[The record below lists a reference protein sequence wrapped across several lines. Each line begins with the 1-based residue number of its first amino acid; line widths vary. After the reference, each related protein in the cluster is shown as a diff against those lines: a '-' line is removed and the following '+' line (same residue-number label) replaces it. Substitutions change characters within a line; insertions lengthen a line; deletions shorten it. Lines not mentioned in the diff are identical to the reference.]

1 MYQSTSSFAGVYAV
15 AGSGSQLFRK
25 MIEDMTPRRDDA
37 TVAPDIDGLR
47 IANDFMARE
56 GVTGEP
62 IREKFGGAYE
72 VLYCGPK
79 GFGRVDEVMHV
90 FAFAK
95 VLQPDIEILHYPH
108 VTRQWYEV
116 DRLVIAFFSTPHAH
130 QQGLEFKAFAIP
142 SVLGQK
148 APSTRTIAS
157 LASRPNY
164 MCIHHLFEIE
174 GEHFP
179 STMVLRGEA
188 IDQMFKLSQVGDGL
202 VFEATD
208 DYRAR
213 VQMQAAGMSKSVTR
227 GN

>member
-1 MYQSTSSFAGVYAV
+1 M
-15 AGSGSQLFRK
+15 
-25 MIEDMTPRRDDA
+25 EDMTPREDA
-37 TVAPDIDGLR
+37 TLAPDIDGLR
-47 IANDFMARE
+47 IANDFMAQE

-79 GFGRVDEVMHV
+79 GFERVDEVMHV
-90 FAFAK
+90 FALAR
-95 VLQPDIEILHYPH
+95 VLQTDIEILHYPH
-108 VTRQWYEV
+108 VTRQWYES
-116 DRLVIAFFSTPHAH
+116 DQLVIASFSTPHAH
-130 QQGLEFKAFAIP
+130 QQGLEFMAFAIP

-148 APSTRTIAS
+148 APTARTIAS

-174 GEHFP
+174 GEHVP
-179 STMVLRGEA
+179 STMVLRGDA
-188 IDQMFKLSQVGDGL
+188 IDQMFKLSQVGDRL